1 MERAMP
7 DLSAEARSV
16 LGGVFGFGQVLTFH
30 MIESVLLPEMQAVLD
45 ELVSAGMVV
54 NEGGQT

>member
-1 MERAMP
+1 MP